1 MMKRII
7 VGRRRL
13 EIGQSVSVG
22 QDLIDILSLA
32 DVWIT
37 ANVTEIQLARLRPGQ
52 SVEIKMDAWGARGR
66 TVTSLGAPT
75 RVPVPWLRRLRPGAT

>member
-13 EIGQSVSVG
+13 EIGQSVTVG

-32 DVWIT
+32 VWIT
-37 ANVTEIQLARLRPGQ
+37 ANVKEIQLARLRPGQ
-52 SVEIKMDAWGARGR
+52 SVEFKIDAWGALGR
-66 TVTSLGAPT
+66 TGATPT
-75 RVPVPWLRRLRPGAT
+75 RGPALWLRRLRLGAT